1 LWNVARTD
9 TLSSITGRSP
19 AEASFGLRSPKSSAA
34 LAVELRHEAIL
45 YEADAIVDRAYFP
58 ENALISL
65 VIPLEDGGAVE
76 SAMVGGDG
84 LVGGWSAIDGQYS
97 PSRAIV
103 QIPGTALSMDAAA
116 LRRLTR
122 ESSALRSLIAAHEG
136 VVLRQ
141 SQQSAACN
149 ATHSLHERFAK
160 WLLLARARVASDTLI
175 LTQEFIAEMLG
186 VRRTSVTVEAHS
198 FQEAGFIRYRRG
210 RVHILKPDELKEAA
224 CECYGVITKRFE
236 RMLQGGKNTAL
247 LESVW

>member
-1 LWNVARTD
+1 MGNRLLKL
-9 TLSSITGRSP
+9 LSDFDFRHLQPHLHPI
-19 AEASFGLRSPKSSAA
+19 
-34 LAVELRHEAIL
+34 ELRHEAIL

-58 ENALISL
+58 ENALVSL

-84 LVGGWSAIDGQYS
+84 LVGGSSAIDGQYS
-97 PSRAIV
+97 PSRAVV
-103 QIPGTALSMDAAA
+103 QIPGAALSIDAAA

-122 ESSALRSLIAAHEG
+122 ESSELRSLIAAHEG

-149 ATHSLHERFAK
+149 AAHSLHERFAK
-160 WLLLARARVASDTLI
+160 WLLLARDRVGSDTLI

-198 FQEAGFIRYRRG
+198 FQEAGFIAIDGGACTSSNQMNSRKRR
-210 RVHILKPDELKEAA
+210 ANA
-224 CECYGVITKRFE
+224 
-236 RMLQGGKNTAL
+236 MA
-247 LESVW
+247 